1 MGLTPEILPEITDA
15 KANYFLYGKHQRE
28 K

>member
-15 KANYFLYGKHQRE
+15 KANYSLCGKHQCE